1 MVLHLVNP
9 AEKPSPAII
18 SLNGFDGRKAEATII
33 QLAGLLTD
41 VNTPAQPA
49 RISPKTKIVLF
60 KGDDITYTLPA
71 ASYTII
77 RLNR

>member
-1 MVLHLVNP
+1 MILYLVNP

-18 SLNGFDGRKAEATII
+18 SLNGFDRRKAEATVI

-41 VNTPAQPA
+41 VNTPAQPV
-49 RISPKTKIVLF
+49 RISPKTETVFL
-60 KGDDITYTLPA
+60 KGDEITYTLPA